1 MMGVMGM
8 LKTFDL
14 DIKSI
19 TEAKK
24 DFSKVIKDTQDTG
37 EPVFIFNHNRPQ
49 AVILSNEAY
58 ETLVRKYEEME
69 EQLFY
74 SQLQNRV
81 DEGPVELVPS
91 SEVIEESSSRNPF
104 DSMSD
109 KDLFD

>member
-1 MMGVMGM
+1 M

-24 DFSKVIKDTQDTG
+24 DFSKIIKDTQDTG
-37 EPVFIFNHNRPQ
+37 EPVFIFNHNRPE
-49 AVILSNEAY
+49 AVILSNDAY

-69 EQLFY
+69 DQLFY
-74 SQLQNRV
+74 SQLQNRI
-81 DEGPVELVPS
+81 DEGPGELVPS
-91 SEVIEESSSRNPF
+91 SEVIEETSSRNPF

>member
-1 MMGVMGM
+1 
-8 LKTFDL
+8 
-14 DIKSI
+14 
-19 TEAKK
+19 
-24 DFSKVIKDTQDTG
+24 
-37 EPVFIFNHNRPQ
+37 
-49 AVILSNEAY
+49 
-58 ETLVRKYEEME
+58 VRKYEEME